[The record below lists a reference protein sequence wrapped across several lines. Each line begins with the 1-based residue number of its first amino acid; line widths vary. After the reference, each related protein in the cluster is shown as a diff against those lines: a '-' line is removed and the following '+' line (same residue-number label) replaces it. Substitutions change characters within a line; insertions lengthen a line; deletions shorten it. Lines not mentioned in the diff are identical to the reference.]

1 MNATPQ
7 REESDTMKSYLG
19 YSLIGALAVMAV
31 VAITAVLV
39 ASPQPVHQIVIVAKD
54 MTFTVI
60 GDSDDR
66 VNPPLRLA
74 AGTVVTIIFRNED
87 IGMRHD
93 LVFEGIEFGSSVL
106 AYGEQEVL
114 TFTVPSDAGV
124 FEYLCSLHPTTMRGL
139 LTIYDG
145 S

>member
-1 MNATPQ
+1 
-7 REESDTMKSYLG
+7 MKSYLE

-39 ASPQPVHQIVIVAKD
+39 ASPQPVHQLVIVAKD

-74 AGTVVTIIFRNED
+74 AGTVVTVIFRNED
-87 IGMRHD
+87 PGMRHD
-93 LVFEGIEFGSSVL
+93 LVFEGLAVRSRVL
-106 AYGEQEVL
+106 AYGEQERF
-114 TFTVPSDAGV
+114 TFTVPTDTGDFV
-124 FEYLCSLHPTTMRGL
+124 YLCSLHPRMMRGL
-139 LTIYDG
+139 LTIYNG